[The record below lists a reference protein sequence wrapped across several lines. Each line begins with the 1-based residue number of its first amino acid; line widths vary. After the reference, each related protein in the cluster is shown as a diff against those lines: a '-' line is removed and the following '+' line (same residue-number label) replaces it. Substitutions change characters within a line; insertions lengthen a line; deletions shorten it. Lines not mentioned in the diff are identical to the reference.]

1 MHPHLQRI
9 PETESD
15 WFEALAALARY
26 LRSPDGCPWDR
37 EHSAREFGVDAAEE
51 AGELNEAFASGDTAH
66 IEEEFGD
73 TFFVLLATA
82 IAAEEEG
89 LFSLK
94 NALQRAH
101 DKMIRRHEHVFG
113 DREANTPEDA
123 VASWNE
129 IKAQEKE
136 SRLKGKTD
144 D

>member
-1 MHPHLQRI
+1 MYLHLDKT
-9 PETESD
+9 PVTESD

-37 EHSAREFGVDAAEE
+37 EHTAREFGADVAEE
-51 AGELNEAFASGDTAH
+51 AGELNEAFASGDGAH
-66 IEEEFGD
+66 MAEEFGD

-94 NALQRAH
+94 KALEGAH
-101 DKMIRRHEHVFG
+101 AKMIRRHEHVFG
-113 DREANTPEDA
+113 DREAATPEDA

-129 IKAQEKE
+129 IKAKEKE
-136 SRLKGKTD
+136 GKQ
-144 D
+144 